1 MTSSANASTPSF
13 PAVADYERLARFE
26 TVLNLRDM
34 KTRARMKVAA
44 VALLV
49 AATAALIW
57 IY

>member
-1 MTSSANASTPSF
+1 MTSPANASTPSF
-13 PAVADYERLARFE
+13 PVVADYERLARFE